1 MRKPQEHLQRRQHD
15 SEYDADRLRV
25 DREARTAL
33 RSMEAKRDELKQ
45 RLSDV
50 KNRHSHLQANA
61 EKETQLINQRW
72 HWRRDRLWALW
83 QNRLEVLKKER
94 LALHEQIELLQQTFN
109 KEKAQMTES
118 ESRDTKRA
126 DDVQGYMLQMQ
137 EKNNGQRK
145 QREIQFELEK
155 TRLLAQIK
163 ELEISISDWTDRMKQ
178 TQAEVSKEASGIAAQ
193 VGFLDRWYRE
203 EEEETQVFLRDVQ
216 NAMSVVQTLLDR
228 MGIKKAA

>member
-1 MRKPQEHLQRRQHD
+1 
-15 SEYDADRLRV
+15 
-25 DREARTAL
+25 
-33 RSMEAKRDELKQ
+33 
-45 RLSDV
+45 
-50 KNRHSHLQANA
+50 
-61 EKETQLINQRW
+61 
-72 HWRRDRLWALW
+72 
-83 QNRLEVLKKER
+83 
-94 LALHEQIELLQQTFN
+94 
-109 KEKAQMTES
+109 MTES